1 MTVKKP
7 IKKKE
12 ELPTDSDEE
21 LAFDLDPT
29 TNDELHE
36 TIFEKLKKK
45 IQSNNEK
52 YVKKTSRNNLLNFK
66 CRYESK
72 TTSNPTP
79 SSLFVS
85 LGDKPNN

>member
-1 MTVKKP
+1 MWCDWKSTSTHDKFIYSFSPVTIMTVKKP
-7 IKKKE
+7 IKKEE
-12 ELPTDSDEE
+12 ELPTDEE
-21 LAFDLDPT
+21 LAFDLDLT

-66 CRYESK
+66 
-72 TTSNPTP
+72 
-79 SSLFVS
+79 
-85 LGDKPNN
+85 

>member
-12 ELPTDSDEE
+12 ELSTDEE

-36 TIFEKLKKK
+36 TTFEKLKKK

-52 YVKKTSRNNLLNFK
+52 YIKKNP
-66 CRYESK
+66 E
-72 TTSNPTP
+72 TTY
-79 SSLFVS
+79 
-85 LGDKPNN
+85 

>member
-12 ELPTDSDEE
+12 ELPTDEE

-36 TIFEKLKKK
+36 TIFEKLNKK

-52 YVKKTSRNNLLNFK
+52 YVKKTS
-66 CRYESK
+66 
-72 TTSNPTP
+72 
-79 SSLFVS
+79 
-85 LGDKPNN
+85 